1 MFESI
6 ARSKPSGMRIL
17 VIGGTQFVGRLLVE
31 HLIKEK
37 HDVTILH
44 RKQAHPF
51 KKKIGNIIADRN
63 DPEQIKKVLH
73 REKFD
78 VVFDNVYDWERGT
91 TASQVE
97 HTIKTMEGNFSKYI
111 FMSSVA
117 AYGDGLNHHEADA
130 LAPDDHPDAY
140 VRNKAMSERMLFRM
154 FYRYHVPVITLRPPF
169 IYGPGN
175 NYYREAFF
183 WDRLRAG
190 RPLILPGD
198 GRRLMQFVHVAD
210 LILACQKVLEHPQA
224 VGNAFNV
231 ANSRP
236 LTQEEV
242 VHALATATG
251 KKPQIIRVPRRQIAM
266 AGGHPMGPQLYFG
279 YYFDVAPITMVT
291 NKAQRMLKLKP
302 RDFATGLK
310 ETYRWYLR
318 NSVKRKRID
327 YSFEDSL
334 LEIAQAV

>member
-1 MFESI
+1 MFDSLT
-6 ARSKPSGMRIL
+6 RSSASGMRIL
-17 VIGGTQFVGRLLVE
+17 VIGGTQFVGRMLVE
-31 HLIKEK
+31 TLLKDK

-44 RKQAHPF
+44 RKTTHPF
-51 KKKIGNIIADRN
+51 KKKIGQIQADRN
-63 DPEQIKKVLH
+63 DAEQMKQLLG

-91 TASQVE
+91 TALNVE
-97 HTIKTMEGNFSKYI
+97 GTIKALNGNFSKYI

-130 LAPDDHPDAY
+130 LAPDDHSDPY
-140 VRNKAMSERMLFRM
+140 VRNKAMTERMLFRL
-154 FYRYHVPVITLRPPF
+154 FYRSHVPVITLRPPF

-175 NYYREAFF
+175 HYYREAFF
-183 WDRLRAG
+183 WDRIRAG

-224 VGNAFNV
+224 AGNAFNV

-242 VHALATATG
+242 VQAMSAATG
-251 KKPQIIRVPRRQIAM
+251 KKPEIIRVPRRQIALS
-266 AGGHPMGPQLYFG
+266 GGHPLGPQLYFG
-279 YYFDVAPITMVT
+279 YYFDLPPITMVT

-318 NSVKRKRID
+318 NQAKKKKVD

-334 LEIAQAV
+334 LELAQAV